1 MSARMRVLLVPVL
14 AMAGLL
20 DATYLAVLH
29 LLGEIPPCGAYRG
42 CEAVNT
48 SLYSELFGIPVAALG
63 AMLYAAILGL
73 ALPQKEAEGT
83 GRIRRSLMLYAITLA
98 GALSMGYLTAVE
110 LFVLHAICYWC
121 IALALITFALLAIV
135 VRDVW
140 VRGVW
145 MPSF

>member
-1 MSARMRVLLVPVL
+1 
-14 AMAGLL
+14 
-20 DATYLAVLH
+20 
-29 LLGEIPPCGAYRG
+29 
-42 CEAVNT
+42 
-48 SLYSELFGIPVAALG
+48 
-63 AMLYAAILGL
+63 
-73 ALPQKEAEGT
+73 
-83 GRIRRSLMLYAITLA
+83 MLYAITLA